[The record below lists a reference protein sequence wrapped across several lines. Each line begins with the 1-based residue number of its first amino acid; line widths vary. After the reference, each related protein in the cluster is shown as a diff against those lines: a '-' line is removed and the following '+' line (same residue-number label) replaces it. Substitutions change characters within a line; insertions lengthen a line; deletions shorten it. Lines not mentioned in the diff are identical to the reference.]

1 MPASVPPRRRPGQ
14 PGQPPRK
21 PRVAGLRR
29 PESPAE
35 PRSNAAED
43 TQVIPKVPAE
53 PAPPASPTPPE
64 PERPRPS
71 AKRQS
76 RPAPR
81 PSAEPRPE
89 RSRPAREAETEEP
102 VAEVVERRR
111 GGLLVPGV
119 LGLVAVLI
127 GGLAVWF
134 GLEWSHVRG
143 GADVSNTALTD
154 NVTTSEVSGQVTN
167 AINTVFS
174 IDYTNLAKSQNA
186 VPKLLTGTAQ
196 CQYNELFKVVKQLAP
211 SEKLVLTT
219 TVQDRGVEMLQGD
232 TARVLLLVDQH
243 DLRATTNQTSDAKSM
258 FAVNAVKQGTTW
270 KISSI
275 NTFNS
280 ANPTSCK

>member
-1 MPASVPPRRRPGQ
+1 
-14 PGQPPRK
+14 
-21 PRVAGLRR
+21 VAGLRR

-35 PRSNAAED
+35 RPPADERRSSAAED

-53 PAPPASPTPPE
+53 PTPPPASSGPSE

-71 AKRQS
+71 AKRQP

-89 RSRPAREAETEEP
+89 RPRPARPADAAAAQPEP
-102 VAEVVERRR
+102 VADAVERPRR
-111 GGLLVPGV
+111 TGLLVPGV

-280 ANPTSCK
+280 DNPTNCK